1 MYKRINENEIEVYKS
16 GIYENH
22 KDYKSF
28 LPSKINYQWE
38 WNNPRLNVLLE
49 EANIEIGNLKSYSE
63 LIPNIDLYIKMH
75 IKMEANKSNRIEG
88 TQTSIEEELMPIM
101 EVSPEKRNDV
111 REVQNYIDA
120 LQYSVDR
127 IIKEDFPLSSRL
139 IKEIHKELMKGV
151 RGERKTPGEYRISQ
165 NWIGGSMPSNAVY
178 VPPAHIHIQDLI
190 SDMEKFIH
198 NDNIFIP
205 KLIRIAMIHYQFE
218 SIHPFLDGNGRV
230 GRIIIPLYLLS
241 SKMLSKPCFYISDY
255 FERYRTEY
263 YEALNRVRLY
273 NDMTGWI
280 NFFLQATIET
290 AKTARRKFEKAVIF
304 VEKMN
309 KNVDSILGKNEN
321 VRKILDNFYE
331 NPIQETSELI
341 EKIKV
346 SKATI
351 NRTIA
356 SMIKQNIITE
366 TTGNSRNRIYVMEE
380 YLNIFKK

>member
-38 WNNPRLNVLLE
+38 WNNPKLNVLLE

-120 LQYSVDR
+120 LQYSVDK

-198 NDNIFIP
+198 NDNVFIP
-205 KLIRIAMIHYQFE
+205 KLIRIAMIH
-218 SIHPFLDGNGRV
+218 
-230 GRIIIPLYLLS
+230 
-241 SKMLSKPCFYISDY
+241 
-255 FERYRTEY
+255 
-263 YEALNRVRLY
+263 
-273 NDMTGWI
+273 
-280 NFFLQATIET
+280 
-290 AKTARRKFEKAVIF
+290 
-304 VEKMN
+304 
-309 KNVDSILGKNEN
+309 
-321 VRKILDNFYE
+321 
-331 NPIQETSELI
+331 
-341 EKIKV
+341 
-346 SKATI
+346 
-351 NRTIA
+351 
-356 SMIKQNIITE
+356 
-366 TTGNSRNRIYVMEE
+366 
-380 YLNIFKK
+380 

>member
-139 IKEIHKELMKGV
+139 IKEIHKEL
-151 RGERKTPGEYRISQ
+151 I
-165 NWIGGSMPSNAVY
+165 
-178 VPPAHIHIQDLI
+178 
-190 SDMEKFIH
+190 
-198 NDNIFIP
+198 
-205 KLIRIAMIHYQFE
+205 
-218 SIHPFLDGNGRV
+218 
-230 GRIIIPLYLLS
+230 S

-309 KNVDSILGKNEN
+309 KNVDNISGKNN
-321 VRKILDNFYE
+321 NIRQILESFYE

-341 EKIKV
+341 EKLKI

-351 NRTIA
+351 NRAIT
-356 SMIKQNIITE
+356 SMEEQNIISE

>member
-1 MYKRINENEIEVYKS
+1 
-16 GIYENH
+16 
-22 KDYKSF
+22 
-28 LPSKINYQWE
+28 
-38 WNNPRLNVLLE
+38 
-49 EANIEIGNLKSYSE
+49 
-63 LIPNIDLYIKMH
+63 
-75 IKMEANKSNRIEG
+75 
-88 TQTSIEEELMPIM
+88 
-101 EVSPEKRNDV
+101 
-111 REVQNYIDA
+111 
-120 LQYSVDR
+120 
-127 IIKEDFPLSSRL
+127 
-139 IKEIHKELMKGV
+139 
-151 RGERKTPGEYRISQ
+151 
-165 NWIGGSMPSNAVY
+165 MPSNAVY

-198 NDNIFIP
+198 NDNVFIP

-263 YEALNRVRLY
+263 YEALNRGRLY
-273 NDMTGWI
+273 DDMTGWI

-290 AKTARRKFEKAVIF
+290 AKTARRKFEKAVNF

-309 KNVDSILGKNEN
+309 KNVDNISGKNN
-321 VRKILDNFYE
+321 NIRQILESFYE

-341 EKIKV
+341 EKLKI

-351 NRTIA
+351 NRAIT
-356 SMIKQNIITE
+356 SMEEQNIISE

>member
-38 WNNPRLNVLLE
+38 WNNPKLNVLLE

-88 TQTSIEEELMPIM
+88 TLTSIEEELMPIM

-190 SDMEKFIH
+190 
-198 NDNIFIP
+198 
-205 KLIRIAMIHYQFE
+205 
-218 SIHPFLDGNGRV
+218 
-230 GRIIIPLYLLS
+230 
-241 SKMLSKPCFYISDY
+241 
-255 FERYRTEY
+255 
-263 YEALNRVRLY
+263 
-273 NDMTGWI
+273 
-280 NFFLQATIET
+280 
-290 AKTARRKFEKAVIF
+290 
-304 VEKMN
+304 
-309 KNVDSILGKNEN
+309 
-321 VRKILDNFYE
+321 
-331 NPIQETSELI
+331 
-341 EKIKV
+341 
-346 SKATI
+346 
-351 NRTIA
+351 
-356 SMIKQNIITE
+356 
-366 TTGNSRNRIYVMEE
+366 
-380 YLNIFKK
+380 

>member
-1 MYKRINENEIEVYKS
+1 M
-16 GIYENH
+16 
-22 KDYKSF
+22 
-28 LPSKINYQWE
+28 
-38 WNNPRLNVLLE
+38 
-49 EANIEIGNLKSYSE
+49 
-63 LIPNIDLYIKMH
+63 
-75 IKMEANKSNRIEG
+75 
-88 TQTSIEEELMPIM
+88 
-101 EVSPEKRNDV
+101 
-111 REVQNYIDA
+111 
-120 LQYSVDR
+120 
-127 IIKEDFPLSSRL
+127 
-139 IKEIHKELMKGV
+139 
-151 RGERKTPGEYRISQ
+151 
-165 NWIGGSMPSNAVY
+165 
-178 VPPAHIHIQDLI
+178 
-190 SDMEKFIH
+190 
-198 NDNIFIP
+198 
-205 KLIRIAMIHYQFE
+205 
-218 SIHPFLDGNGRV
+218 
-230 GRIIIPLYLLS
+230 YLLS

-273 NDMTGWI
+273 DDMTGWI

-290 AKTARRKFEKAVIF
+290 AKTARRKFEKTVIF

-356 SMIKQNIITE
+356 SMIKQDIITE